1 MCWGQHLMCIIN
13 PMHRI
18 GAHLSIAGGHIK
30 AIERTLAIGG
40 NAVQIFCASPRG
52 WNFVKIDDSTAEQFK
67 KEANRQ
73 DVSPVYF
80 HASYLI
86 NLADGSRIA
95 NLSKQLLIHE
105 LKIASKMGVRGS
117 IVHLGSYKDNGKNH
131 KQLCDNIA
139 AVLEKIPKDVEFI
152 IENAGNRKIGQTVE
166 EIAEIIKELKDKR
179 LKVCLD
185 TCHLHAA
192 GYDLRGRTG
201 FANFL
206 DVFNDTIGL
215 DRLSLWHI
223 NDSKDPFGSLRDR
236 HENIGMGEVGVDV
249 FKNILNHPK
258 TKNIPCILEVPGFDG
273 LGPDKKNMEIVK
285 KLIN

>member
-1 MCWGQHLMCIIN
+1 
-13 PMHRI
+13 MHRI

-30 AIERTLAIGG
+30 AIDRALEIGC

-52 WNFVKIDDSTAEQFK
+52 WNFAKIDDTTAEEFK
-67 KEANRQ
+67 KEAKTK
-73 DVSPVYF
+73 DVSPVFF

-95 NLSKQLLIHE
+95 NLSKQLLTHE
-105 LKIASKMGVRGS
+105 LRIASKMGVRGS

-139 AVLEKIPKDVEFI
+139 AVLDKIPKDVEFI
-152 IENAGNRKIGQTVE
+152 IENAGNRKIGQTIE

-192 GYDLRGRTG
+192 GYDLRTTKSY
-201 FANFL
+201 NDFL
-206 DVFNDTIGL
+206 KAFDKTIGL
-215 DRLSLWHI
+215 ERLSLWHI
-223 NDSKDPFGSLRDR
+223 NDSKDSFGSLRDR

-258 TKNIPCILEVPGFDG
+258 TKNIPSILEVPGYDG
-273 LGPDKKNMEIVK
+273 TGPDKKNIDIFK
-285 KLIN
+285 TLII

>member
-1 MCWGQHLMCIIN
+1 
-13 PMHRI
+13 MHRI
-18 GAHLSIAGGHIK
+18 GAHLSIAGGHVN
-30 AIERTLAIGG
+30 AIGRTLDIGG

-52 WNFVKIDDSTAEQFK
+52 WNFAKIDDATAEQFK
-67 KEANRQ
+67 KEATKQ

-86 NLADGSRIA
+86 NLADGTRIGA
-95 NLSKQLLIHE
+95 LSKQLLTHE

-139 AVLEKIPKDVEFI
+139 SVLEKMPSNVEFI
-152 IENAGNRKIGQTVE
+152 IENAGNRKIGQTIE

-179 LKVCLD
+179 VKVCLD

-192 GYDLRGRTG
+192 GYDLKATK
-201 FANFL
+201 NYNDFL
-206 DVFNDTIGL
+206 TVFDKTVSL
-215 DRLSLWHI
+215 ERLSLWHV

-236 HENIGMGEVGVDV
+236 HENIGMGEVGTEV

-258 TKNIPCILEVPGFDG
+258 TKKIPYILEVPGFDG
-273 LGPDKKNMEIVK
+273 EGPDKKNMDILK
-285 KLIN
+285 TLIL

>member
-1 MCWGQHLMCIIN
+1 
-13 PMHRI
+13 MHRI

-30 AIERTLAIGG
+30 AIGRTLDIGG

-52 WNFVKIDDSTAEQFK
+52 WNFAKIDDATAEQFK
-67 KEANRQ
+67 KEAKKQ

-86 NLADGSRIA
+86 NLADADRIGK
-95 NLSKQLLIHE
+95 LSKQLLTHE

-152 IENAGNRKIGQTVE
+152 IENAGNRKIGQTIE
-166 EIAEIIKELKDKR
+166 EIAEIIAELKDKR

-192 GYDLRGRTG
+192 GYDLRSV
-201 FANFL
+201 NSY
-206 DVFNDTIGL
+206 NDFISMFDKTIGL
-215 DRLSLWHI
+215 ERLSLWHI
-223 NDSKDPFGSLRDR
+223 NDSRDPFGSLRDR
-236 HENIGMGEVGVDV
+236 HENIGIGEVGIEV

-258 TKNIPCILEVPGFDG
+258 TKQIPLMLEVPGFDG
-273 LGPDKKNMEIVK
+273 EGPDKKNVDIFK
-285 KLIN
+285 SLIT

>member
-1 MCWGQHLMCIIN
+1 
-13 PMHRI
+13 MHRI
-18 GAHLSIAGGHIK
+18 GAHLSIAGGHIN
-30 AIERTLAIGG
+30 AIGRTLDFGG
-40 NAVQIFCASPRG
+40 NALQIFCASPRG
-52 WNFVKIDDSTAEQFK
+52 WNFAKIDDTTAEQFK
-67 KEANRQ
+67 KEAKKQ
-73 DVSPVYF
+73 DVSPIYF

-95 NLSKQLLIHE
+95 NLSKQLLTHE
-105 LKIASKMGVRGS
+105 LRIASKMGVRGS

-131 KQLCDNIA
+131 KQLCDNVA

-152 IENAGNRKIGQTVE
+152 IENAGNRKIGQRIE

-192 GYDLRGRTG
+192 GYDLRTTKSY
-201 FANFL
+201 NDFL
-206 DVFNDTIGL
+206 TVFDKTIGL
-215 DRLSLWHI
+215 ERLSLWHI

-236 HENIGMGEVGVDV
+236 HENIGTGEVGVDV
-249 FKNILNHPK
+249 FKNILNHSK

-273 LGPDKKNMEIVK
+273 EGPDKKNIDIVK
-285 KLIN
+285 KLIKTNKIL

>member
-1 MCWGQHLMCIIN
+1 
-13 PMHRI
+13 MHRI

-30 AIERTLAIGG
+30 AIDRALEIGC

-52 WNFVKIDDSTAEQFK
+52 WNFAKFGDTTAEDFK
-67 KEANRQ
+67 KEAAKQ

-86 NLADGSRIA
+86 NLADGGRIGA
-95 NLSKQLLIHE
+95 LSKQLLTHE

-117 IVHLGSYKDNGKNH
+117 IIHLGSYKDNGKNH

-152 IENAGNRKIGQTVE
+152 IENAGNRKIGQTIE

-192 GYDLRGRTG
+192 GYDLSTKKS
-201 FANFL
+201 FEEFL
-206 DVFNDTIGL
+206 SVFDKTIGL

-223 NDSKDPFGSLRDR
+223 NDSRDPFGSLRDR

-273 LGPDKKNMEIVK
+273 EGPDKKNVEIFK
-285 KLIN
+285 SLIA

>member
-1 MCWGQHLMCIIN
+1 
-13 PMHRI
+13 MHRI
-18 GAHLSIAGGHIK
+18 GAHVSIAGGHIK
-30 AIERTLAIGG
+30 GIDRAMEIGC

-52 WNFVKIDDSTAEQFK
+52 WNFAKIDDATADQFK
-67 KEANRQ
+67 KEAKKQ

-86 NLADGSRIA
+86 NLADGSRIGA
-95 NLSKQLLIHE
+95 LSKQLLTHE

-117 IVHLGSYKDNGKNH
+117 IIHLGSYKDNDKNH
-131 KQLCDNIA
+131 KQLCTNIA

-152 IENAGNRKIGQTVE
+152 IENAGNRKIGQTIE

-206 DVFNDTIGL
+206 DMFDKTIGL
-215 DRLSLWHI
+215 ERLSLWHV
-223 NDSKDPFGSLRDR
+223 NDSKDSFGSLRDR
-236 HENIGMGEVGVDV
+236 HENIGMGEVGIEV
-249 FKNILNHPK
+249 FKNILTNSK
-258 TKNIPCILEVPGFDG
+258 TKKIPCILEVPGFDG
-273 LGPDKKNMEIVK
+273 EGPDKKNIDIFK
-285 KLIN
+285 SFIT

>member
-1 MCWGQHLMCIIN
+1 
-13 PMHRI
+13 MHRI
-18 GAHLSIAGGHIK
+18 GAHLSIAGGHIN
-30 AIERTLAIGG
+30 AIQRTLDIGG

-52 WNFVKIDDSTAEQFK
+52 WNFAKIDDATADEFK
-67 KEANRQ
+67 KEAKTQ

-95 NLSKQLLIHE
+95 NLSKQLLTHE
-105 LKIASKMGVRGS
+105 LRIASKMGVRGS

-139 AVLEKIPKDVEFI
+139 DVLEKMPKDVEFI
-152 IENAGNRKIGQTVE
+152 IENAGNRKVGQTIE
-166 EIAEIIKELKDKR
+166 EIAEIIDELKDKR

-192 GYDLRGRTG
+192 GYDLRT
-201 FANFL
+201 AKSYNDFL
-206 DVFNDTIGL
+206 TVFDKTIGL
-215 DRLSLWHI
+215 ERLSLWHI

-236 HENIGMGEVGVDV
+236 HENIGMGEVGTEA

-258 TKNIPCILEVPGFDG
+258 TKKVPCILEVPGFKG
-273 LGPDKKNMEIVK
+273 EGPDKKNIEIFK
-285 KLIN
+285 SFIS